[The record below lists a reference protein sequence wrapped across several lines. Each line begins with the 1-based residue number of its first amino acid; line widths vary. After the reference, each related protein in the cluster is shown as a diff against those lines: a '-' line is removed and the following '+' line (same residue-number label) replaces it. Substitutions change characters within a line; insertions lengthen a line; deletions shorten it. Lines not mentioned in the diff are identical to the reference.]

1 MCLLFALRRLA
12 GTSRSMPRA
21 IWSGSIVFGLVNVP
35 ARLYSAIE
43 EHKLHF
49 SLVHEKDGSPIGYR
63 KVCKKEDKEVPDG
76 EIVKAFEL
84 EKGEWVYMEDEDFE
98 AARVEGYKTI
108 EIVDFVPYE
117 QIDPIFFAKTY
128 YLGPGEDADKV
139 YSLFLRALG
148 DSGLMAVATFVL
160 RDKEHLGGL
169 RVLGKVLALEQLY
182 WSDEV
187 LSTDQ
192 IAGTRARVGK
202 DELELAQRLIEGKTT
217 AWKPERY
224 TDTYERELKKA
235 IEARRKGEGVHEAP
249 AEPEAETYDLMEAL
263 RASVE
268 ASGKRRRKRAAA

>member
-1 MCLLFALRRLA
+1 
-12 GTSRSMPRA
+12 MPRPL
-21 IWSGSIVFGLVNVP
+21 WSGAISFGLVNVP
-35 ARLYSAIE
+35 VRLYSAVR
-43 EHKLHF
+43 EHRLHF
-49 SLVHEKDGSPIGYR
+49 HYVHEPDSSPIGYQ
-63 KVCKKEDKEVPDG
+63 KVCKAEDKPVPDG
-76 EIVKAFEL
+76 EVVKAFEL
-84 EKGEWVYMEDEDFE
+84 AKGEYVHLSDEDFE
-98 AARVEGYKTI
+98 RARGERHKTI
-108 EIVDFVPYE
+108 DILDFVPAE
-117 QIDPIFFAKTY
+117 EIDPIFFAKTY

-263 RASVE
+263 RASVG